1 MYSALQIAEYIV
13 IRADREDLYISCLTL
28 GKILY
33 FVQARFLA
41 RKGEPCFDDAV
52 EAWDFGPVVPDVYR
66 KYIAYGST
74 RIPFCSST
82 GEGKYRKPEK
92 EDRKQ
97 IDSVMDRYCRYPAS
111 LLTELTQKQDPWIAA
126 YRSRHQKPG
135 VITKK
140 SIKEYFGRIS
150 PKYNALQIAEYIVV
164 RANRENMSVSALS
177 LGKLLYFIQA
187 QFLVSQGKP
196 CFDDIIE
203 ARDFGPA
210 VPAVYSRY
218 EIYGSWQIPSPQY
231 AKYKKPDKEDRELID
246 GVMNLCCLYSD
257 HELMEIVKNQM
268 PWIRAF
274 ESQRNRPGI
283 IMEEDLKEF
292 FS

>member
-1 MYSALQIAEYIV
+1 MYSALQIAEYII
-13 IRADREDLYISCLTL
+13 IRANREGLYISCLTL

-41 RKGEPCFDDAV
+41 RKGEPCFEDSI
-52 EAWDFGPVVPDVYR
+52 EAWSFGPVVPDVYR
-66 KYIAYGST
+66 KYKIYGGCYIS
-74 RIPFCSST
+74 FYSST
-82 GEGKYRKPEK
+82 GEGRYRKPDR
-92 EDRKQ
+92 EDQRL
-97 IDSVMDRYCRYPAS
+97 IDGVVDRYCRYSNS

-135 VITKK
+135 VITRK

-150 PKYNALQIAEYIVV
+150 PKYNALQVAEYIVM
-164 RANRENMSVSALS
+164 RADRENMSVSALS